1 MSSPALTSAAT
12 AARVAI
18 PVAARAKRK
27 PRWLRSNRVV
37 VGAIV
42 LGLVAL
48 AILMLPFVLPY
59 EAQAQNARENFRPP
73 LSAGS
78 SGIHLLGT
86 DALGRDLFARLLLGG
101 RISLLVSL
109 GAGVLACLVG
119 VTLGLLAGY
128 MGGWIDSL
136 VMRLVDVELAIPS
149 ILLAMGLMAAFGASQ
164 LNVILALAITAWLVY
179 ARTVRSSALLL
190 RNSQFAESA
199 RAVGA
204 TDLRIVTR
212 HILPNC
218 ITPIIV
224 IATQQTAQLI
234 IVESSLSFLGIGVP
248 IEIPSWGRMIAE
260 GRSYLTTSWWI
271 NTITGLALM
280 STTLALNFFGD
291 GLRDVLDPRLRV

>member
-1 MSSPALTSAAT
+1 
-12 AARVAI
+12 
-18 PVAARAKRK
+18 VAARAKRK

-271 NTITGLALM
+271 ITIPGLALM